1 MRRKLKL
8 GCISAIL
15 SMSMVMNV
23 YASESDQNADA
34 SGYAVEIQN
43 DASSMSE
50 AELYAYMA
58 AQIDSKLAELGSV
71 EVTDLYMIQ
80 EIRNVYDALPE
91 EVQGTVKNYDK
102 LEQAEKELLDI
113 YLAEF
118 DRSATLLEEA
128 AAATKTDVMDGVTGL
143 RKITEA
149 KVILNELQCF
159 GYGWEDVK
167 TEDTKSLNEQ
177 AEAIDDLLAKYNE
190 NVFYPGTGIIKLD
203 VVVERDLS
211 KEDIGTERY
220 EDDDYPDQ
228 YKYIYMLDN
237 PYGNE
242 YCQKYLEYLR
252 AHFTELETTTADET
266 TLYNFQDD
274 MGNNISVHY
283 EEMDVSAVIG
293 DTGNSILNVVEVYFD
308 KAIVDQKLHEYQGK
322 NPIEGKELEY
332 AHVGDTVYFG
342 QYEQDNNKDN
352 GKEQLEWIVLDED
365 EEGFLLLSKAVINAH
380 AYASEK
386 EEAVWE
392 NSDCR
397 SWLNDKFFKKAFSK
411 KERKRVRTTNVI
423 AEDNPYYGTDAGADT
438 EDKVFF
444 LSAQEV
450 LNYFPN
456 AEDRLCDATPYAV
469 AKGVTPDDAGH
480 ATWCTRTPGQTAA
493 GVAACARNSGYIMG
507 IGSMEGSLTTAE
519 GGVRIQAADF
529 GMRPA
534 IWVSVDKFNKLATY
548 TGGENAEGGS
558 ETGDSSVENP
568 ITIEK
573 STAKAQYK
581 DWSFAPDGFLGDSSY
596 KAENT
601 LIVDFDYT
609 NLADGEKSM
618 QSDFWVRAY
627 QNGVELANSFCSYYP
642 GVVPSIDNMYKN
654 VLKDGTITVGWWFY
668 LKDRSPVTVTVNSNG
683 GSETVSETM
692 TIYPEEVSETE
703 ADEAVEEENTSAA
716 AAANSD
722 SSVEDPISIEKTT
735 GKAQYNSWSYIPAG
749 FLADDAYKPEDG
761 IVVNFDYTNLE
772 DKEKSMQSDFWV
784 RAYQNGVEIDSSF
797 CAYYPGVVDSI
808 DNANKNVLKGGTITV
823 GWWFKLTDNSPVTI
837 IVKNNGGSEVV
848 SETMVINL

>member
-8 GCISAIL
+8 GCVSAIL

-23 YASESDQNADA
+23 YASEADQNADA
-34 SGYAVEIQN
+34 SGFAVEIQN

-50 AELYAYMA
+50 DELFAYMA
-58 AQIDSKLAELGSV
+58 AQIDNKLAELGST
-71 EVTDLYMIQ
+71 EITDLYMIQ

-102 LEQAEKELLDI
+102 LVQAEGELLNI
-113 YLAEF
+113 YLDEF
-118 DRSATLLEEA
+118 DRAATLIEDA
-128 AAATKTDVMDGVTGL
+128 AAAMKTDVRDGVTGR

-149 KVILNELQCF
+149 KVVLNEMQCF
-159 GYGWEDVK
+159 GYGLEDVK
-167 TEDTKSLNEQ
+167 TADTKSLNEQ
-177 AEAIDDLLAKYNE
+177 VEAIDDLLAGYDE
-190 NVFYPGTGIIKLD
+190 DIFYPGTGIIKLD
-203 VVVERDLS
+203 VVVGRDLS
-211 KEDIGTERY
+211 KEGKEIER
-220 EDDDYPDQ
+220 DVDKDYPNQ
-228 YKYIYMLDN
+228 YNYLYPFDA

-252 AHFTELETTTADET
+252 AHFTELETTSEGDY

-283 EEMDVSAVIG
+283 G
-293 DTGNSILNVVEVYFD
+293 DIDLSGTFDDLEDSRLNVVWIYFD
-308 KAIVDQKLHEYQGK
+308 KAIVDQKLHDYQGK
-322 NPIEGKELEY
+322 NPIEGKSLEY
-332 AHVGDTVYFG
+332 ADVGDFVYFG

-365 EEGFLLLSKAVINAH
+365 EEGFLLLSKEVINAH
-380 AYASEK
+380 AYSTEK
-386 EEAVWE
+386 VETVWE
-392 NSDCR
+392 NSNCR

-450 LNYFPN
+450 LDYFPN
-456 AEDRLCDATPYAV
+456 AEDRMCSATSFAV
-469 AKGVTPDDAGH
+469 ANGVVPDDNGYAG
-480 ATWCTRTPGQTAA
+480 WCTRTPGGTAL

-507 IGSMEGSLTTAE
+507 IGSTEGSLTVGE
-519 GGVRIQAADF
+519 KGVSVDTTDMGI
-529 GMRPA
+529 RPA
-534 IWVSVDKFNKLATY
+534 IWVSVDKFNKLAAY
-548 TGGENAEGGS
+548 TGSGNGEGGS
-558 ETGDSSVENP
+558 ENADSSVENP

-596 KAENT
+596 QAENT

-668 LKDRSPVTVTVNSNG
+668 LNDRSPVTITVSSNG

-692 TIYPEEVSETE
+692 TIYPGEASETE
-703 ADEAVEEENTSAA
+703 AGDAVVEEESTSAA
-716 AAANSD
+716 PAD

-735 GKAQYNSWSYIPAG
+735 GKAQYNSWSYIPDG

-797 CAYYPGVVDSI
+797 CSYYPGVVDSI

-837 IVKNNGGSEVV
+837 IVKNNGGSESV

>member
-1 MRRKLKL
+1 MRRKLKM
-8 GCISAIL
+8 GCISTIL

-23 YASESDQNADA
+23 YASEADQNADV

-80 EIRNVYDALPE
+80 EIRSVYDTLPE
-91 EVQGTVKNYDK
+91 EIQGTVKNYDK
-102 LEQAEKELLDI
+102 LVQAESGLLDI
-113 YLAEF
+113 YVQKLDKA
-118 DRSATLLEEA
+118 ATLVEEA
-128 AAATKTDVMDGVTGL
+128 AAATDISVKDGVTGL

-149 KVILNELQCF
+149 KTILSELQCF
-159 GYGWEDVK
+159 GYDLNDVK
-167 TEDTKSLNEQ
+167 TEGTKSLNEMVTSV
-177 AEAIDDLLAKYNE
+177 DDLLTKFKE
-190 NVFYPGTGIIKLD
+190 QIFYPGTGLIKMD
-203 VVVERDLS
+203 YIVERDLAA
-211 KEDIGTERY
+211 EDIGTERSVD
-220 EDDDYPDQ
+220 EDYPDQ
-228 YKYIYMLDN
+228 YKYSYMVDD
-237 PYGNE
+237 PYGSDF
-242 YCQKYLEYLR
+242 CQKYLEYLR

-283 EEMDVSAVIG
+283 RDFDMNGTDWGDVNI
-293 DTGNSILNVVEVYFD
+293 DIVEVYFD
-308 KAIVDQKLHEYQGK
+308 KVIVDQKLHEYQGQ
-322 NPIEGKELEY
+322 NPIEGKALEY

-352 GKEQLEWIVLDED
+352 GKEQLKWIVLDED
-365 EEGFLLLSKAVINAH
+365 EEGFMLLSKEVINAH
-380 AYASEK
+380 AYSTEK
-386 EEAVWE
+386 VETVWE
-392 NSDCR
+392 NSNCR

-450 LNYFPN
+450 LDYFPN
-456 AEDRLCDATPYAV
+456 AEDRMCSATSFAV
-469 AKGVTPDDAGH
+469 ANGVVPDDDGYAG
-480 ATWCTRTPGQTAA
+480 WCTRTPGETAL

-507 IGSMEGSLTTAE
+507 IGSTEGSLTVGE
-519 GGVRIQAADF
+519 KGVSVDTTDMGI
-529 GMRPA
+529 RPV
-534 IWVSVDKFNKLATY
+534 IWVSVDKFNKLTAY
-548 TGGENAEGGS
+548 TGSESGEGGNENADG
-558 ETGDSSVENP
+558 SVENP

-581 DWSFAPDGFLGDSSY
+581 DWSFAPDGFLGDESY
-596 KAENT
+596 QAENT

-627 QNGVELANSFCSYYP
+627 QNGVELNSSFCSYYP
-642 GVVPSIDNMYKN
+642 GVVPSIDNMNKN

-668 LKDRSPVTVTVNSNG
+668 LNDRSPVTITVNSNG

-692 TIYPEEVSETE
+692 TIYPGEASETE
-703 ADEAVEEENTSAA
+703 ADNVDDTVAEEENTSAGSA
-716 AAANSD
+716 DA
-722 SSVEDPISIEKTT
+722 SVEDPISIEKTT
-735 GKAQYNSWSYIPAG
+735 GKAQYNSWSYIPDG

-784 RAYQNGVEIDSSF
+784 SAYQNGVEIDNSF
-797 CAYYPGVVDSI
+797 CSYYPGVAESI
-808 DNANKNVLKGGTITV
+808 DNASKKVLKGGTITV

-837 IVKNNGGSEVV
+837 IVKNNGGSESV